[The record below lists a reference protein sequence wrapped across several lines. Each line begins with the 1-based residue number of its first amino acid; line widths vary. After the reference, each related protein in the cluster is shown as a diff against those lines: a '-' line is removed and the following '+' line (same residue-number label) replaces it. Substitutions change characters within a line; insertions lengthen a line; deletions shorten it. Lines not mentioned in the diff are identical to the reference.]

1 MIQDPAADEAQ
12 ATGLRRLQGV
22 PHLWC
27 KVLVILIP
35 VCGIPFVLKV
45 HTHLG
50 ILLFREQYGG
60 LFLGLLLGAVFL
72 LYPGSKTGP
81 WDRAPW
87 YDVALSVL
95 GVSVGTYLAVMYP
108 EIAFTTLPS
117 WTSIVFAGLAILLVI
132 EATRRVLGWSLV
144 ILCIAGILYLR
155 YGYLMSGMLQIN
167 KLEWTYLIS
176 YLYVDANAMLGV
188 AIWVVSTI
196 VLGFFLL
203 GEVITVMGGREFIT
217 DFAFRLF
224 GRFRGGPAKVAIVA
238 SSLFG
243 SISGSAV
250 ANVVF
255 TGTMTIPMMKKA
267 GYPPHVA
274 GAIEATASTGG
285 QIMPPMMGIT
295 AFILASF
302 LNISY
307 GTVVLAAIVP
317 ALLFYLSLFIQVDAE
332 AVARNIRTIAPREHV
347 PFLTLMKRS
356 HTLLFPLA
364 GLVYTLFVLNYEP
377 GTAAVT
383 TAGFCLLVE
392 VVLTKGRVILRL
404 LSMLENVGR
413 SLLML
418 GAISAI
424 AGFVLG
430 TLSLSGLGFNLGQQ
444 LVIVGEQS
452 MLLFTLLLAVGCL
465 ILGMGMPTPIVY
477 VFLASLIGASI
488 KTLGLLPL
496 GAHLFVLF
504 LGTAS
509 MITPPVCYSSFAA
522 ASIAQA
528 RFYQTGFQ
536 AARFSM
542 AAYLLPFMFLFNHG
556 ILLQATVPV
565 IIVHIV
571 VTVAV
576 VFLAASGVAGYFM
589 NNKLSP
595 IERSGAILLPI
606 IFALTQGLQNPYVF
620 WLGSSFIGV
629 LLLYLSVRVSSP
641 LAAHGGGDH
650 PSPS

>member
-1 MIQDPAADEAQ
+1 MAQDATADDAQ
-12 ATGLRRLQGV
+12 VTGLRQLKGV
-22 PHLWC
+22 PALWC
-27 KVLVILIP
+27 RVLVVLIP
-35 VCGIPFVLKV
+35 VSGIPFVLKL
-45 HTHLG
+45 HTYLG
-50 ILLFREQYGG
+50 IALFREQYGG

-81 WDRAPW
+81 WQRAPW
-87 YDVALSVL
+87 YDLVLSVL
-95 GVSVGTYLAVMYP
+95 GVSVGVYLAVMYP

-117 WTSIVFAGLAILLVI
+117 GTSIAFATLAILLVI

-144 ILCIAGILYLR
+144 VLCIAGILYLR
-155 YGYLMSGMLQIN
+155 FGYLLSGMLQIN
-167 KLEWTYLIS
+167 RLEWSYLIS

-332 AVARNIRTIAPREHV
+332 AVARNIRRIAPAENIS
-347 PFLTLMKRS
+347 FLTLMKRS
-356 HTLLFPLA
+356 YTLLIPLA
-364 GLVYTLFVLNYEP
+364 GLVYTLFFLHYEP

-383 TAGFCLLVE
+383 TAGLCLLVE
-392 VVLTKGRVILRL
+392 VVITKGKVLLRL
-404 LSMLENVGR
+404 LSILENVGKA
-413 SLLML
+413 LLML

-444 LVIVGEQS
+444 LVIVGEHS
-452 MLLFTLLLAVGCL
+452 LLLFTLLLAVGCL

-528 RFYQTGFQ
+528 KYYQTGFQ

-542 AAYLLPFMFLFNHG
+542 AAYLLPFLFLFSHG
-556 ILLQATVPV
+556 ILLQGSVLV
-565 IIVHIV
+565 IMVHIIISI
-571 VTVAV
+571 AV
-576 VFLAASGVAGYFM
+576 VFLAASGLAGYFM
-589 NNKLSP
+589 NQRLGRA
-595 IERSGAILLPI
+595 ERTGAIVIPI
-606 IFALTQGLQNPYVF
+606 VFALTQGLQNPYVF
-620 WLGSSFIGV
+620 WLGSSIIGG
-629 LLLYLSVRVSSP
+629 LILYLSVVKP
-641 LAAHGGGDH
+641 PAVPATQ
-650 PSPS
+650 

>member
-1 MIQDPAADEAQ
+1 MTQDSATEDAQ
-12 ATGLRRLQGV
+12 VTGLRQLKGI
-22 PHLWC
+22 PNLWC
-27 KVLVILIP
+27 RVLVVLIP
-35 VCGIPFVLKV
+35 VSGIPFVLKV
-45 HTHLG
+45 HTYLG
-50 ILLFREQYGG
+50 IPLFREQYGG

-72 LYPGSKTGP
+72 LYPGSKSGP
-81 WDRAPW
+81 WQSAPW
-87 YDVALSVL
+87 YDLVLSVL
-95 GVSVGTYLAVMYP
+95 GVSVGAYLAVMYP

-117 WTSIVFAGLAILLVI
+117 WTSIALATLAILLVI

-144 ILCIAGILYLR
+144 VICIAGILYLR
-155 YGYLMSGMLQIN
+155 FGYLTSGMFQIS
-167 KLEWTYLIS
+167 KIEWSYLIT

-217 DFAFRLF
+217 DFAFKLF

-255 TGTMTIPMMKKA
+255 TGTMTIPMMKRA

-332 AVARNIRTIAPREHV
+332 AVARNIKRVTAAEHV
-347 PFLTLMKRS
+347 SYLTLMKRS
-356 HTLLFPLA
+356 YTLLIPLA
-364 GLVYTLFVLNYEP
+364 GLVYTLFVLHYEP

-383 TAGFCLLVE
+383 TAGLCLVVELVIS
-392 VVLTKGRVILRL
+392 KGKVIWRL
-404 LSMLENVGR
+404 LPILENVGKA
-413 SLLML
+413 LLML

-444 LVIVGEQS
+444 LVIVGEHS
-452 MLLFTLLLAVGCL
+452 LLLFTLLLAVGCL

-488 KTLGLLPL
+488 KSLGLLPL

-528 RFYQTGFQ
+528 KYYQTGFQ
-536 AARFSM
+536 AARFSA
-542 AAYLLPFMFLFNHG
+542 AAYLLPFMFLFSHG
-556 ILLQATVPV
+556 ILLQGSVPV
-565 IIVHIV
+565 IIVHIII
-571 VTVAV
+571 TIAV
-576 VFLAASGVAGYFM
+576 VFLAASGLAGYFM
-589 NNKLSP
+589 NQRLGNL
-595 IERSGAILLPI
+595 ERSGAILIPI
-606 IFALTQGLQNPYVF
+606 VFALTQGLQNPYVF
-620 WLGSSFIGV
+620 WVGSAFIGG
-629 LLLYLSVRVSSP
+629 LLLYLSVKVSSP
-641 LAAHGGGDH
+641 MAAR
-650 PSPS
+650 

>member
-1 MIQDPAADEAQ
+1 MRQ
-12 ATGLRRLQGV
+12 LKGV
-22 PHLWC
+22 PDLWC
-27 KVLVILIP
+27 KLLVVLIP

-45 HTHLG
+45 HTYLG
-50 ILLFREQYGG
+50 IALFREQYGG

-72 LYPGSKTGP
+72 SYPGSKTGP

-87 YDVALSVL
+87 YDLVLSVL
-95 GVSVGTYLAVMYP
+95 GVSVGAYLAVMYP
-108 EIAFTTLPS
+108 EIAFTTLPG
-117 WTSIVFAGLAILLVI
+117 WTSIAFATLAILLVI

-144 ILCIAGILYLR
+144 VLCIAGILYLR
-155 YGYLMSGMLQIN
+155 FGYLMSGMFHIS
-167 KLEWTYLIS
+167 KIEWSYLIS

-203 GEVITVMGGREFIT
+203 GEVITVMGGREFIA

-255 TGTMTIPMMKKA
+255 TGTMTIPMMKRA

-332 AVARNIRTIAPREHV
+332 AVARNMRSVAPAEQVSFRN
-347 PFLTLMKRS
+347 LMKRS
-356 HTLLFPLA
+356 YTLLIPLA
-364 GLVYTLFVLNYEP
+364 GLVYTLFVLHYEP

-383 TAGFCLLVE
+383 TAGLCLLVE
-392 VVLTKGRVILRL
+392 VAITKGKVILRL
-404 LSMLENVGR
+404 LSILENVGK

-444 LVIVGEQS
+444 LVIVGEHS
-452 MLLFTLLLAVGCL
+452 LLLFTLLLAVGCL

-509 MITPPVCYSSFAA
+509 MITPPVCYSAFAA
-522 ASIAQA
+522 ASIARA

-536 AARFSM
+536 AARFSV
-542 AAYLLPFMFLFNHG
+542 AAYLLPFMFLFSHG
-556 ILLQATVPV
+556 VLLQESLPLIIAHVV
-565 IIVHIV
+565 I
-571 VTVAV
+571 TVAV
-576 VFLAASGVAGYFM
+576 VYLTASGLAGYFM
-589 NNKLSP
+589 TRRLSRL
-595 IERSGAILLPI
+595 ERSGAILVPV

-620 WLGSSFIGV
+620 WLGSALVGG
-629 LLLYLSVRVSSP
+629 LLIHLSTKTSSP
-641 LAAHGGGDH
+641 LPAHGPGRAA
-650 PSPS
+650 

>member
-1 MIQDPAADEAQ
+1 MTQDLAPDDAQ
-12 ATGLRRLQGV
+12 ATGLRQLEGL
-22 PHLWC
+22 PDLWC
-27 KVLVILIP
+27 KVLVISIP
-35 VCGIPFVLKV
+35 LCGIPFVLKV
-45 HTHLG
+45 HTDLG
-50 ILLFREQYGG
+50 IPLFREQYGG

-81 WDRAPW
+81 WHRCPW
-87 YDVALSVL
+87 YDLVLSVL
-95 GVSVGTYLAVMYP
+95 GVSAGAYLAVMYP
-108 EIAFTTLPS
+108 DIAFTTLPS
-117 WTSIVFAGLAILLVI
+117 WTSIAFANLAILLVI

-155 YGYLMSGMLQIN
+155 YGYLTPGMLHIN
-167 KLEWTYLIS
+167 EIEWTYLVS

-203 GEVITVMGGREFIT
+203 GEIITIMGGREFIT

-274 GAIEATASTGG
+274 AAIEATASTGG

-332 AVARNIRTIAPREHV
+332 AVARNIRTVAPMEHV
-347 PFLTLMKRS
+347 PFLKLMKRS
-356 HTLLFPLA
+356 YTLLIPLA

-392 VVLTKGRVILRL
+392 VFLTKGKVILRL
-404 LSMLENVGR
+404 PSILENVGR

-509 MITPPVCYSSFAA
+509 MITPPVCYAAFAA

-536 AARFSM
+536 AARFSV
-542 AAYLLPFMFLFNHG
+542 AAYLLPFMFLFSHG
-556 ILLQATVPV
+556 ILLQESVPV

-571 VTVAV
+571 ITVAV
-576 VFLAASGVAGYFM
+576 VFLAASGLAGYFM
-589 NNKLSP
+589 NQRLSRF
-595 IERSGAILLPI
+595 ERSGAILIPV

-620 WLGSSFIGV
+620 WLGSSLIGG
-629 LLLYLSVRVSSP
+629 LLLYLSVKVASP
-641 LAAHGGGDH
+641 PAAR
-650 PSPS
+650 